1 MNTNAADWIHRLAE
15 YPDIFPHQLDLIKDQ
30 VLLVKLS
37 SEERRAASFLDQ
49 RVFTPNTQGSWYP
62 WQTVSQHMKATTPKK
77 VTHYIFHVGH
87 CGSTLLSRLLGTSS
101 EVESLR
107 EPLIL
112 RTLAQDIADN
122 HEGRSFLTREEQ
134 KQRLNTLSLLWT
146 RSAANT
152 VVKATS
158 ICTDLMP
165 DVLSLESAAKSIF
178 IYNRLETHLET
189 LLAGQNSLIDLKS
202 FAQIR
207 VQRLRQMTEIDIRL
221 EELKLGQLAALSW
234 LSETTRAALTM
245 ESFPEQIT
253 LLDFDDF
260 LRQPIEVLEN
270 MMTFMSLPAAKA
282 TAVEAINSPVM
293 QTYSKAPEFQYNA
306 DTRAGLL
313 AEARAQHHDEI
324 KAGIQWVNSLA
335 EESPVIRKTLEVF
348 NH

>member
-1 MNTNAADWIHRLAE
+1 
-15 YPDIFPHQLDLIKDQ
+15 
-30 VLLVKLS
+30 
-37 SEERRAASFLDQ
+37 
-49 RVFTPNTQGSWYP
+49 
-62 WQTVSQHMKATTPKK
+62 
-77 VTHYIFHVGH
+77 
-87 CGSTLLSRLLGTSS
+87 
-101 EVESLR
+101 
-107 EPLIL
+107 
-112 RTLAQDIADN
+112 LAQDIADN